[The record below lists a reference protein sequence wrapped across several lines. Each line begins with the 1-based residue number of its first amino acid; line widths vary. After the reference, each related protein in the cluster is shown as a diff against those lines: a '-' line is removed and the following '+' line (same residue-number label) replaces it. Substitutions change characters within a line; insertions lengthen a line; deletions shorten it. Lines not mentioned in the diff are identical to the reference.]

1 MLCLAY
7 SLHSCILE
15 EEDLEESKMSVAQI
29 QVNYQTKESTW

>member
-15 EEDLEESKMSVAQI
+15 EGDSKESEMSVAQI
-29 QVNYQTKESTW
+29 QVNYQTK